1 MNKISITWI
10 SLVLIFSAQLSCSK
24 KNTSTSPDK
33 VRTIRFVLYTEKD
46 FSGNDENISF
56 SLLIKNHSGVL
67 FDSTLSPM
75 KIKDIPDSTAK
86 LVFDKKVP
94 NDDGLDLAAG
104 FHYDIDGVGISSYL
118 DTCSAGEMFKVIYFS
133 FK

>member
-1 MNKISITWI
+1 MSKISVKWI
-10 SLVLIFSAQLSCSK
+10 SLVLIFAAQLSCSK
-24 KNTSTSPDK
+24 KNTSTNPDT

-46 FSGNDENISF
+46 FSGDDDSITF

-67 FDSTLSPM
+67 FDSALSPM

-94 NDDGLDLAAG
+94 NDDGSDLAAG
-104 FHYDIDGVGISSYL
+104 FRYNIDGVGNSSYL
-118 DTCSAGEMFKVIYFS
+118 DTCTAGEMFKVINFS